1 MIHKLYHRKEIYVMS
16 SLFELT
22 NDLKEFECLLE
33 VITDETEEEQIKEFK
48 VRLEKEIETKA
59 ENIIKLIKNKEAI
72 REARKS
78 EIKALQEMNA
88 RDEKQIEN
96 LKKYTKECIEGLGK
110 KRIETVLGNLTVRKA
125 QPVVK
130 VLDATKLPEEYL
142 IRKTTT
148 NADKVKIKE
157 HFKETGEILD
167 GIEIVLETSLTV
179 PRAKKGDE

>member
-1 MIHKLYHRKEIYVMS
+1 MSTTLYEMTEDMK
-16 SLFELT
+16 
-22 NDLKEFECLLE
+22 DLDRILASG
-33 VITDETEEEQIKEFK
+33 TDEEAEEYTKCLIS
-48 VRLEKEIETKA
+48 VLEKEIETKA

-96 LKKYTKECIEGLGK
+96 LKKYTKECIESLGK

-157 HFKETGEILD
+157 HFKDTGEILD

>member
-1 MIHKLYHRKEIYVMS
+1 MQSLY
-16 SLFELT
+16 ELT
-22 NDLKEFECLLE
+22 NDLEELESLLDI
-33 VITDETEEEQIKEFK
+33 VVDESKEEQIKEFK
-48 VRLEKEIETKA
+48 NRLEKEIETKA
-59 ENIIKLIKNKEAI
+59 ANIIKLIKNKEAI

-78 EIKALQEMNA
+78 EIRALQEMNVK
-88 RDEKQIEN
+88 DEKYIEN
-96 LKKYTKECIEGLGK
+96 LKKYTKECIESLGK

-142 IRKTTT
+142 NYKITT

>member
-1 MIHKLYHRKEIYVMS
+1 MSTTLYEMTEDMKGLDRILASGADE
-16 SLFELT
+16 
-22 NDLKEFECLLE
+22 
-33 VITDETEEEQIKEFK
+33 ETEEYTKCLIS
-48 VRLEKEIETKA
+48 VLEKEIETKA